1 MTESTRAGVR
11 ATSAFLIMAALWAV
25 LGRTLPEAAGPLSS
39 VLVSAMLLAGIGGAL
54 FWFVRRGA
62 SETERSRNRL
72 QNLVDQPLAGVYV
85 IQDGHFRFVN
95 RKFAEIL
102 GYSEDEL
109 TSSVVVD
116 DVIHD
121 EDRAAVLAI
130 MQARLGGSKEEVN
143 HTFRAV
149 QKNGTPVHVE
159 VWGSGAEW
167 KGQPAVVGLLI
178 DLTPGRNTVQ
188 QLRRSQKLESIGE
201 FTGAVAH
208 DFNNLLTAII
218 TPVQLALA
226 DIDGDHP
233 LRAQLEEVEAA
244 AGRGAALSRQLLAFS
259 RKQVVQ
265 PKPHDLNEIIGG
277 LEAMLGRLLGPSVK
291 LETILDPSLNT
302 VVVDPTQM
310 EQVLVNLVVNARD
323 AMPDGGHLVIRT
335 ANVDPSKDPVR
346 TDAPPPAGH
355 VTLTVSDT
363 GHGFDDVVKARI
375 FEPYYTT
382 KAHGTGLGLSTVF
395 GIARQ
400 AGGFVRV
407 HSAPSEGAS
416 FSIYL
421 PAISDA
427 AEPVARKRVKP
438 AVIEGGSELVLVV
451 EDQTPVRQVVTR
463 ALTRFGYRVVEA
475 SSAEQALEQA
485 GELGGRRLDLLLTDV
500 MLPGQSGP
508 ELAAL
513 LLRDRP
519 SLKVLYV
526 SGYADQDVFDGIE
539 TGEDWLFLPKPFS
552 VEDLLEKVRVVLD
565 RPSAVGTRSG

>member
-1 MTESTRAGVR
+1 MTESTRAGLR
-11 ATSAFLIMAALWAV
+11 ATSAFLVLAAVWAALA
-25 LGRTLPEAAGPLSS
+25 RMIPETAGPT
-39 VLVSAMLLAGIGGAL
+39 VSAFVSVALLAALAGAL
-54 FWFVRRGA
+54 FWFVRSGA
-62 SETERSRNRL
+62 GETEKSRNRL
-72 QNLVDQPLAGVYV
+72 QSLVDQPLAGVYV
-85 IQDGHFRFVN
+85 IQDGRFRFVN
-95 RKFAEIL
+95 RKFADIL
-102 GYSEDEL
+102 GYSADEL
-109 TSSVVVD
+109 TSSIAVD
-116 DVIHD
+116 QVIHD

-130 MQARLGGSKEEVN
+130 MRARLGGSREEVN

-149 QKNGTPVHVE
+149 RKDGTPVPVE

-167 KGQPAVVGLLI
+167 QGQPAVMGLLI
-178 DLTPGRNTVQ
+178 DQTPGRNTVQ

-226 DIDGDHP
+226 DMGPDHP
-233 LRAQLEEVEAA
+233 LRAQLEDVEAA

-259 RKQVVQ
+259 RKQVVK

-277 LEAMLGRLLGPSVK
+277 LDAMLRRLLGPSIK
-291 LETILDPSLNT
+291 LETVLDPRLNT
-302 VVVDPTQM
+302 AVVDPTQM

-335 ANVDPSKDPVR
+335 ANVDPSRDPVR
-346 TDAPPPAGH
+346 TDAPAPGAGH

-363 GHGFDDVVKARI
+363 GHGFDDLVKARI

-407 HSAPSEGAS
+407 VSAPDEGAS
-416 FSIYL
+416 FNIYL
-421 PAISDA
+421 PAISEA
-427 AEPVARKRVKP
+427 AQPVELKRAKP
-438 AVIEGGSELVLVV
+438 AAIEGGSELVLVV
-451 EDQTPVRQVVTR
+451 EDQAPVRQVVIR

-485 GELGGRRLDLLLTDV
+485 RELGSRLDLLLTDV
-500 MLPGQSGP
+500 MLPGRSGP

-513 LLRDRP
+513 LLEERP
-519 SLKVLYV
+519 GLKVLYV
-526 SGYADQDVFDGIE
+526 SGYADQDVFEGIN
-539 TGEDWLFLPKPFS
+539 TGEEWLFLPKPFS

-565 RPSAVGTRSG
+565 RPPAVGTRSG